1 MDGFADEE
9 YFQTD
14 EIIWIVVVVHL
25 ENYKKGSFN
34 REILSRELF
43 DFFLQILSSNL
54 KFFLNF
60 QSFIFKKL

>member
-43 DFFLQILSSNL
+43 DFFSFANIIFESQIFL
-54 KFFLNF
+54 K
-60 QSFIFKKL
+60 S